1 MSKTD
6 KQVWV
11 SSGKFTLLER
21 VAMLV
26 FGVFTFHFLV
36 SILSKEDYGTWMLFI
51 SIHAFLDTARS
62 GFFKNPLIRFLN
74 QKDIANKASLQISS
88 LALNLVFSLLFSLI
102 LLLAAI
108 PIANSWDAP
117 GLVPLMYVN
126 VVLNIVLS
134 FFTHY
139 EYIQAARFR
148 FKGTMIGNLI
158 RSGLMCSAVFVYYI
172 MDMQLD
178 LWTLAWFFTGA
189 TFFGGLY
196 MYFSSRDI
204 LKISSR
210 LDKSWVVKLFD
221 YGKYTLGTNLSAVVM
236 RNIDT
241 WMLGWYISPAAVAI
255 YAVAIRIANLFEVP
269 TMALAQV
276 MFPQAV
282 QKAETE
288 GVGALKSLYENSV
301 ATLLV
306 MLIPLVVGV
315 VIFSNWIVEL
325 IAGPD
330 YAEAG
335 FILNITMLYGLII
348 PFNKQMGILLD
359 AVGKAKTNML
369 FVARNAIINV
379 ALNALLIPV
388 WGIPGAAWASLF
400 TMLLVMG
407 INQRYLYKNFEV
419 TLGAVFG
426 NMLKFSK
433 QLPSKARAILNR

>member
-1 MSKTD
+1 MAKSD
-6 KQVWV
+6 KQVWI

-36 SILSKEDYGTWMLFI
+36 SILNKEDYGTWMLFI
-51 SIHAFLDTARS
+51 SIHAFIDTARS

-74 QKDIANKASLQISS
+74 QKEVLRQESLQTSS
-88 LALNLVFSLLFSLI
+88 LLLNLGFSIIFSLI

-108 PIANSWDAP
+108 PIANSWNAP
-117 GLVPLMYVN
+117 GLVPLIYVN
-126 VVLNIVLS
+126 VVLNVVLS

-158 RSGLMCSAVFVYYI
+158 RSGLMCAAVFVYYI
-172 MDMQLD
+172 QDVQLD
-178 LWTLAWFFTGA
+178 LWTLAWYFTAAAFAGA
-189 TFFGGLY
+189 AY
-196 MYFSSRDI
+196 MFFSSRDLI
-204 LKISSR
+204 LFSWR
-210 LDKSWVVKLFD
+210 TDKSWIKQLFN

-282 QKAETE
+282 QKAESE
-288 GVGALKSLYENSV
+288 GPAALKSLYENSV
-301 ATLLV
+301 ATLQV
-306 MLIPLVVGV
+306 MLIPLVIV
-315 VIFSNWIVEL
+315 VIVFSDWIVEL
-325 IAGPD
+325 IAGPE

-379 ALNALLIPV
+379 VLNALLIPI

-407 INQRYLYKNFEV
+407 INQRYLNKNFDV
-419 TLGAVFG
+419 TLAAVFG
-426 NMLKFSK
+426 NMLKVSK
-433 QLPSKARAILNR
+433 ELPARAKAILNR